1 LLSDVSGCD
10 HFLLRHWHRIKEGLH
25 WRFAETP
32 PPLMWPLVIVQRGL
46 RTPTGRLFASFCI
59 VGIRGLGFGFASTR
73 RSTRR
78 IAPFSGAR

>member
-1 LLSDVSGCD
+1 MGYNLSN
-10 HFLLRHWHRIKEGLH
+10 
-25 WRFAETP
+25 
-32 PPLMWPLVIVQRGL
+32 PLDQARTGRVLAKRNMGPHLVIQRGL